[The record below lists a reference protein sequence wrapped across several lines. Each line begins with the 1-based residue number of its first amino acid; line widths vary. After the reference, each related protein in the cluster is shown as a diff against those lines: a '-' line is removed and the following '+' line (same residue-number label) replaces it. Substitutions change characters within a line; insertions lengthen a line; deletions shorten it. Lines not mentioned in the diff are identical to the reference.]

1 MLAEDA
7 IKSAIANYYTKNPKT
22 RSTDLSGTGGVIPDV
37 KVEIEQTTSG
47 SPAAA
52 I

>member
-7 IKSAIANYYTKNPKT
+7 IKSAISDYYLKNPATKA
-22 RSTDLSGTGGVIPDV
+22 TDLSGTGAAMPDV
-37 KVEIEQTTSG
+37 KVEIEHTATG

-52 I
+52 V

>member
-7 IKSAIANYYTKNPKT
+7 IKSAIANYYTKNPNT
-22 RSTDLSGTGGVIPDV
+22 RVTDLSGTGGSIPDV
-37 KVEIEQTTSG
+37 KVEMEQTAS
-47 SPAAA
+47 SPAA

>member
-7 IKSAIANYYTKNPKT
+7 IKSAISDYYLKNPNA
-22 RSTDLSGTGGVIPDV
+22 RATDLSGTGATIPDV
-37 KVEIEQTTSG
+37 KVEIEQTSG

-52 I
+52 V

>member
-7 IKSAIANYYTKNPKT
+7 IKSAIANYYTKNPNT
-22 RSTDLSGTGGVIPDV
+22 RATDLSGTGGAIPDV
-37 KVEIEQTTSG
+37 KVEIEQTGG

>member
-7 IKSAIANYYTKNPKT
+7 IKSAIANYYTKNPNS
-22 RSTDLSGTGGVIPDV
+22 RVTDLSGTGSSIPDV
-37 KVEIEQTTSG
+37 KVEIEQTAG

>member
-7 IKSAIANYYTKNPKT
+7 IKSAISDYYTKHPKT
-22 RSTDLSGTGGVIPDV
+22 QATDLSGTGAAITDV
-37 KVEIEQTTSG
+37 KVEIEHTAG

-52 I
+52 V